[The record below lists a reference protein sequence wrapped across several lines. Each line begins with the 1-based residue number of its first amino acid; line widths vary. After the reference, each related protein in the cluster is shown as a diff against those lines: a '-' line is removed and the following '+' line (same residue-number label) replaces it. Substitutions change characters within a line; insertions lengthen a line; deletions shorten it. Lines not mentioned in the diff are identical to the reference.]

1 MFFIFYFRL
10 LDLAFGMPSLEAR
23 DLDKKIREERS
34 RYLVAE
40 LICKVRKQFFLLSTK
55 SS

>member
-1 MFFIFYFRL
+1 
-10 LDLAFGMPSLEAR
+10 MPSLEAR

-40 LICKVRKQFFLLSTK
+40 LICKVSTK
-55 SS
+55 MHALFQSNVKKGYYSLFYITFK

>member
-1 MFFIFYFRL
+1 M
-10 LDLAFGMPSLEAR
+10 DLIFGMPSLEAR

-40 LICKVRKQFFLLSTK
+40 LICKVKK
-55 SS
+55 ENMIPP